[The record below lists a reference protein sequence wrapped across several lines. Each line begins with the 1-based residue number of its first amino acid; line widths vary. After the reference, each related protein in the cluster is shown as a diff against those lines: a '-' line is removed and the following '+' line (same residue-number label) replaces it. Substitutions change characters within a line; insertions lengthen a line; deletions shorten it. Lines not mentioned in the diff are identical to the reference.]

1 MCHYSHFNTEE
12 REISRVLK
20 AQGLSMR
27 AIAKKLVN
35 LHLLS
40 AENLNEIL
48 ILMANTLH
56 ITLIN
61 YTLNAVKEEQ
71 MKTQMVYLNNFFLK
85 AHRFPKFLMMY

>member
-1 MCHYSHFNTEE
+1 MTQIDTEE

-48 ILMANTLH
+48 ILMVNTLH
-56 ITLIN
+56 ITPIN

-85 AHRFPKFLMMY
+85 AHLFHKSLMMY